1 MIGIHSRMSLDE
13 IQLLLVLSTFWFFVL
28 SGIVYQNLLQQQWRQ
43 PVSISSFF
51 LLRIPQAANARDPL
65 HTTKAS
71 LLHRQN
77 SNARVTKAE
86 KLLQPQNTGKR
97 RRPATRPSSPALTT
111 PRVLTKFSM
120 RWDSHSPFRFYEP
133 AWVGQENP
141 SSSDR
146 CLFIYL
152 YIFKKFI
159 YKFLM
164 SHLRGLCFQ

>member
-13 IQLLLVLSTFWFFVL
+13 IQLLLVLSTFWFFFL

-86 KLLQPQNTGKR
+86 EAPPAAEHREEEEASDKAIISCTYHSSRAHEVFHALGYPQALQVLRACVGGTGKPQQQR
-97 RRPATRPSSPALTT
+97 Q
-111 PRVLTKFSM
+111 VLI
-120 RWDSHSPFRFYEP
+120 Y
-133 AWVGQENP
+133 
-141 SSSDR
+141 
-146 CLFIYL
+146 LFIY
-152 YIFKKFI
+152 F
-159 YKFLM
+159 
-164 SHLRGLCFQ
+164 